1 MGRASKRSSRI
12 VLVEPRGAWSYTHRF
27 EGPIQRPRES
37 YTKRRREDAR
47 IYPVYLTPRDPK
59 LVSSAR
65 QTHLPLEAVAEAMT
79 RALLTEWSTDLKVI
93 TREAKT
99 TALENVYK
107 VGLNEEE
114 LALQFRLV
122 YSERSNK
129 SIDII
134 HRQKRGRDKHPVHLH
149 QGAATQG
156 AQ

>member
-1 MGRASKRSSRI
+1 LELYTPI
-12 VLVEPRGAWSYTHRF
+12 RGANPKTARKLHK
-27 EGPIQRPRES
+27 EAAGG
-37 YTKRRREDAR
+37 REDLSGVPHATR
-47 IYPVYLTPRDPK
+47 PK
-59 LVSSAR
+59 ASAR

-99 TALENVYK
+99 TALKNVYK

-134 HRQKRGRDKHPVHLH
+134 LHRQKRGRDKHPVHLH